1 MESALMVHQQGRRIF
16 WEVFRGQCQPVT
28 TDVARRLALVE
39 GFDLNTGWNFEL
51 AQHRREFLH
60 LMDVICPGFVWFA
73 PPCTVWPPLQQ
84 LKVDMA
90 EKQEALQADRDY
102 QETTYLKMAKRGYQK
117 QQREGRHAGVEQ
129 PKNARSWTTQT
140 FRSMDGCDTAG
151 WAYEEQH
158 VKKPTKLRCT
168 DETMALDLSRTCQG
182 GHWHLPIEG
191 SSPGIGSRAEASRIY
206 QAELCYSFYLA
217 IQQIFDHKGQ
227 DAIFAADDEHKTEIK
242 EEVQ

>member
-1 MESALMVHQQGRRIF
+1 MHISFNQFSKNRRHAVESALMVHQQGRRIF
-16 WEVFRGQCQPVT
+16 WEVFRGQCKPVT

-60 LMDVICPGFVWFA
+60 LVDVICPGFVWFA

-84 LKVDMA
+84 LKVDMD

-151 WAYEEQH
+151 
-158 VKKPTKLRCT
+158 
-168 DETMALDLSRTCQG
+168 
-182 GHWHLPIEG
+182 
-191 SSPGIGSRAEASRIY
+191 
-206 QAELCYSFYLA
+206 
-217 IQQIFDHKGQ
+217 
-227 DAIFAADDEHKTEIK
+227 
-242 EEVQ
+242 